1 MAVPLLI
8 SYNLKE
14 LTDSRNLEPG
24 SLMPLTVDGS
34 VYACPHCNQAV
45 NRDALGEVLHHEVP
59 NHSPLQELSR
69 HR

>member
-8 SYNLKE
+8 SYNLRE
-14 LTDSRNLEPG
+14 FADSRYLESG

-45 NRDALGEVLHHEVP
+45 HRNALGEVLHHEVP
-59 NHSPLQELSR
+59 NHKPLQ
-69 HR
+69 